1 MNISHIHWELLDNP
15 PGQGQWE
22 LSPHGASCTV
32 TAYSKGERVLKVFT
46 DEGHC
51 DKEAFK
57 TINSTGYAVD
67 EYEVA
72 LEVYPNPV
80 KDELVVKGQGLM
92 EVNLYNMLGQR
103 VKRVSAMGDA
113 EVNVNVEN
121 LPQALY
127 ILEARTKY
135 GNNTRLVSVIK

>member
-1 MNISHIHWELLDNP
+1 
-15 PGQGQWE
+15 
-22 LSPHGASCTV
+22 
-32 TAYSKGERVLKVFT
+32 VLKVFT

-67 EYEVA
+67 EHEAA

-80 KDELVVKGQGLM
+80 KDELVVKGQGLI

-113 EVNVNVEN
+113 EVIVNVEN